1 MQYTIKTLGC
11 KVNQVDSIY
20 LAETLEEMGLTR
32 ASEGER
38 ADLCVVNT
46 CTVTA
51 KTDTQCRQMIR
62 RTVRENPGARV
73 VVTGCFAEIAP
84 DTVRSISGVD
94 LLLRNRDKQR
104 AREILAHN
112 FQKNEV
118 ALQFRKKPLEV
129 DRSIARG
136 AGGGRSRAFVRI
148 QDGCESFCAYCIVP
162 YARGPVRSENGERVV
177 EQVRT
182 LVEKGFAE
190 IVLTG
195 IHLGAYGLDRSEV
208 RGLTKLLCRLIEVRG
223 DFRIRLSSI
232 EPAEVDSELID
243 LVTGEEKICNHLH
256 IPLQSGDREILKRMK
271 RPYTTEEFSE
281 LVFALRDK
289 DPEMGIGTDLIV
301 GLPGETD
308 DSFERSCEWIRG
320 LPLTHFHVF
329 PYSPRPGTEAA
340 SMDGQVS
347 VPVKKE
353 RAARLRSVCSQIR
366 RGFLQQMSGKTL
378 NAVAIS
384 DSRSTPLNVL
394 TGNYL
399 EGSLSEFSKP
409 VSGIFSIKILGI
421 NDDKIMIKQVN

>member
-20 LAETLEEMGLTR
+20 LAEILEEMGLTR
-32 ASEGER
+32 ALEGEQ

-104 AREILAHN
+104 AREILTN
-112 FQKNEV
+112 DLQKNEV
-118 ALQFRKKPLEV
+118 PLQVRKKPLDV
-129 DRSIARG
+129 DRSIVQG

-162 YARGPVRSENGERVV
+162 YARGPVRSEDEERVV
-177 EQVRT
+177 EEVRT
-182 LVEKGFAE
+182 LVGKGFAE

-208 RGLTKLLCRLIEVRG
+208 NGLTKLLRRLIEIRG

-232 EPAEVDSELID
+232 EPTEVGPELID
-243 LVTGEEKICNHLH
+243 LVTGEEKVCNHLH
-256 IPLQSGDREILKRMK
+256 IPLQSGDGEILKRMK
-271 RPYTTEEFSE
+271 RPYTAEEFSE

-329 PYSPRPGTEAA
+329 PYSPRPRTEAA
-340 SMDGQVS
+340 SMGGQVS
-347 VPVKKE
+347 AVVKKE
-353 RAARLRSVCSQIR
+353 RAARLRSIGRQIR
-366 RGFLQQMSGKTL
+366 QGFLDQMSGKIL
-378 NAVAIS
+378 KAVAIS
-384 DSRSTPLNVL
+384 DSQSTPLNVL

-399 EGSLSEFSKP
+399 EGSLPEFLKP
-409 VSGIFSIKILGI
+409 VSGIFSIKVSGI
-421 NDDKIMIKQVN
+421 NDDKLLIKQVY

>member
-1 MQYTIKTLGC
+1 MHYTIKTLGC

-20 LAETLEEMGLTR
+20 LAEILEKMGLTR
-32 ASEGER
+32 ASEGEQ

-62 RTVRENPGARV
+62 RIVRENPGARV

-104 AREILAHN
+104 AREILTSDL
-112 FQKNEV
+112 QKNGV
-118 ALQFRKKPLEV
+118 SLQVRKKPLEV
-129 DRSIARG
+129 DRRIAQG

-148 QDGCESFCAYCIVP
+148 QEGCESFCAYCIVP
-162 YARGPVRSENGERVV
+162 YARGPLRSEDEVLVV

-182 LVEKGFAE
+182 LAGKGFAE

-195 IHLGAYGLDRSEV
+195 IHLGAYGLDRNEV
-208 RGLTKLLCRLIEVRG
+208 HGLTKLLRRLIEIRG
-223 DFRIRLSSI
+223 DFRIRLSSM
-232 EPAEVDSELID
+232 EPTEVDTELID

-281 LVFALRDK
+281 LVFSLRDK
-289 DPEMGIGTDLIV
+289 DPEMAIGTDLIV

-308 DSFERSCEWIRG
+308 DSFERSCEWING

-340 SMDGQVS
+340 TMEGQVNAS
-347 VPVKKE
+347 VKKE
-353 RAARLRSVCSQIR
+353 RAARLRSLCRHIR
-366 RGFLQQMSGKTL
+366 RGFLQQMAGKTL
-378 NAVAIS
+378 RAVAIS
-384 DSRSTPLNVL
+384 DSRSAPLNVL

-399 EGSLSEFSKP
+399 EGSLPELIKP
-409 VSGIFSIKILGI
+409 VSGIFSIKVLGI
-421 NDDKIMIKQVN
+421 SDDKLVIKEVY